1 MENKHSAEW
10 RISAEL
16 AKQNKRLTTAFII
29 VVIMWIITI
38 ISWAVSDNI
47 INNEAID
54 CAQAHEV
61 QDICGN
67 FSQMSGMNSSE
78 TVISPMQS
86 EK

>member
-1 MENKHSAEW
+1 MKNKHSEEW
-10 RISAEL
+10 CISTEL
-16 AKQNKRLTTAFII
+16 AKQNIRLLAALIL

-38 ISWAVSDNI
+38 VSWVVSDNI

-67 FSQMSGMNSSE
+67 FSQMSGTNSSE
-78 TVISPMQS
+78 TVILPIQS
-86 EK
+86 LM

>member
-1 MENKHSAEW
+1 MKKNHSEEW
-10 RISAEL
+10 CMSAEL
-16 AKQNKRLTTAFII
+16 AKQNIRLLTALII

-38 ISWAVSDNI
+38 ISWAVSDHI

-61 QDICGN
+61 QDICGI
-67 FSQMSGMNSSE
+67 FSQMSGKHLSE
-78 TVISPMQS
+78 TVISPIQS